1 MVNLNQLWSQTAW
14 IQITPHH
21 CETFSNLTPKPPFS
35 YMQNRGKPRTSSL
48 RWLWKLEFK
57 PYKMLIIV
65 FRVLKAVFLLLL
77 WSFLHTGSK
86 RISQKSCQLEL
97 HKTHLFSWHL
107 RVLQH
112 LMKPGYRER
121 SEFRE
126 RGAAHI
132 LTLRNN
138 LEITSE
144 RKSPWKLDF
153 PKSCEFSYTWRLN
166 NWWIEVLLV
175 GFQWIE
181 TSLYNWPFYQLVPI
195 GKFYC
200 TFVPVKN
207 ELII

>member
-1 MVNLNQLWSQTAW
+1 
-14 IQITPHH
+14 
-21 CETFSNLTPKPPFS
+21 
-35 YMQNRGKPRTSSL
+35 MQNRGKPRTSSL

-65 FRVLKAVFLLLL
+65 FRVLKSVFLLLL
-77 WSFLHTGSK
+77 WSFHTLGQWESARNHVNK
-86 RISQKSCQLEL
+86 NYTR
-97 HKTHLFSWHL
+97 HLFSWHL

-112 LMKPGYRER
+112 LVKPGYRER
-121 SEFRE
+121 SQFSE

-132 LTLRNN
+132 WTLRNN

-166 NWWIEVLLV
+166 NRRIEVLLV

-181 TSLYNWPFYQLVPI
+181 TSLYNRPFYQLVPT
-195 GKFYC
+195 GKLYS